1 MESNTAGFI
10 YVCWKLP
17 EKKVQLTAAVKLLFF
32 LYFSESGIIPN
43 VPASILGQV
52 ENILNRI
59 KAVWPQ
65 FELDGVK
72 NVWIVKP
79 GAKSRGRGTFS
90 KLHTHTIS
98 ELVMCLTS

>member
-1 MESNTAGFI
+1 MNSCCEI
-10 YVCWKLP
+10 VVL
-17 EKKVQLTAAVKLLFF
+17 
-32 LYFSESGIIPN
+32 LYFSESGIIAN

-79 GAKSRGRGTFS
+79 GAKSRGRGMFS
-90 KLHTHTIS
+90 KLPTHRIS
-98 ELVMCLTS
+98 ELVMCLAS